1 VISKILVSLQT
12 WKAAYL
18 QTRRSIVMPAKAGI
32 EEDRTDQV
40 CKDGRELVS
49 LGSIPL
55 HANSVHQ
62 VAK

>member
-1 VISKILVSLQT
+1 
-12 WKAAYL
+12 
-18 QTRRSIVMPAKAGI
+18 MPAKAGI